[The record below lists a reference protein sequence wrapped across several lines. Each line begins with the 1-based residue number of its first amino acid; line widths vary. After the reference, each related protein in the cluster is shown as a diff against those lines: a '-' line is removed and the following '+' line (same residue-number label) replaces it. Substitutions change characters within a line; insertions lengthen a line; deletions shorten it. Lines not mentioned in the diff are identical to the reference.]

1 MQCNLLF
8 LSENVGT
15 PSQFANSV
23 SSGPASI
30 LGSINGLIPDF
41 GSSMTKSPEAVT
53 SQVKAKDPEEFAEK
67 FSGNLFYMSFMDID
81 KGNNEHR
88 RGNGV
93 IRL

>member
-1 MQCNLLF
+1 VQVARGIAQGAAIYAFNVAVSAICADCAATINDIQNKLQALNKFAKDSCNATYSF

-41 GSSMTKSPEAVT
+41 G
-53 SQVKAKDPEEFAEK
+53 
-67 FSGNLFYMSFMDID
+67 
-81 KGNNEHR
+81 
-88 RGNGV
+88 
-93 IRL
+93 